1 MDPSD
6 LYVSCPACGD
16 EESDIHQRMK
26 LLRTL
31 CASVLFTMPLMWGM
45 RPLIQLL
52 FATVVQFW
60 PGSYFY
66 RGAYRSLKHGVLG
79 MDFLVALSTTII
91 YLYSTYVTFTV
102 HHDIKVYFLSECVLL
117 SLILFGKYME
127 STSRYEASSAIRRL
141 IRLSP
146 ETAMILREGKE
157 EEVQINELK
166 KTDVVVVRSG
176 DHIPIDGMIISGS
189 CLADES
195 MLTGESESVPKKPGD
210 TLYCGTL
217 LIDGYAEITCE
228 DIAKKTMLAQIID
241 IVSNAQNEK
250 APIARLADRI
260 ATVFVPVVTLI
271 SAGIFCLWYWV
282 IDPGN
287 MGQAVSCLCS
297 TLVIACPCAL
307 GLATPTSIMAGSG
320 RAAELGVLFR
330 GGEQLENAYKTDT
343 VVFDKTGTLTMGLTE
358 AGEEET
364 LRPGASEVIETL
376 KSRGMDVFMISGD
389 KEAKAKAAAKKLGI
403 APDNVV
409 FEVNP
414 PDKANII
421 NKLKN
426 DGRTVAMVGDGIN
439 DSPGLVCADIGI
451 AMGTGADIAIDA
463 ADVMIAGSNIKALPL
478 VFRLSGETVRN
489 IRQNLTW
496 AVVYNAICI
505 PLAAAG
511 IVNPSIAAAAM
522 ALSSNGV
529 LLNSLR
535 IRSFGRKDADDE

>member
-31 CASVLFTMPLMWGM
+31 CASVLLTMPLMWGM
-45 RPLIQLL
+45 RPIIQLL
-52 FATVVQFW
+52 FATAVQFW
-60 PGSYFY
+60 PGAYFY
-66 RGAYRSLKHGVLG
+66 RGAYRALKEGVLG
-79 MDFLVALSTTII
+79 MDFLVALSTSII
-91 YLYSTYVTFTV
+91 YLYSTYVTFTIY
-102 HHDIKVYFLSECVLL
+102 HDTKVYFLSECVLL

-127 STSRYEASSAIRRL
+127 TTSRYEASAAIRRL
-141 IRLSP
+141 IRLRP
-146 ETAMILREGKE
+146 ETAFVLREGKE
-157 EEVQINELK
+157 TEVQISELTE
-166 KTDVVVVRSG
+166 TDVISVRAG
-176 DHIPIDGMIISGS
+176 DHIPVDGRIISGS
-189 CLADES
+189 CMTDES
-195 MLTGESESVPKKPGD
+195 MLTGESESVSKGAGD

-217 LIDGYAEITCE
+217 VREGHAEISCE
-228 DIAKKTMLAQIID
+228 DISKKTMLAQIID

-260 ATVFVPVVTLI
+260 ATVFVPAVTLV
-271 SAGIFCLWYWV
+271 SAGIFCLWYWL

-307 GLATPTSIMAGSG
+307 GLATPTSIMTGSG
-320 RAAELGVLFR
+320 RAAELGILFR

-343 VVFDKTGTLTMGLTE
+343 VVFDKTGTLTKGLTG
-358 AGEEET
+358 ADGEEI
-364 LRPGASEVIETL
+364 LRSGAEEVVKAL
-376 KSRGMDVFMISGD
+376 KGSGMDVFMISGD
-389 KEAKAKAAAKKLGI
+389 KETKAKAIAIKLGI
-403 APDNVV
+403 GPEKVV
-409 FEVNP
+409 YEAKP
-414 PDKANII
+414 ADKADIV
-421 NKLKN
+421 NKLKSE
-426 DGRTVAMVGDGIN
+426 GRTVAMVGDGIN
-439 DSPGLVCADIGI
+439 DSPALVCADTGI
-451 AMGTGADIAIDA
+451 AMGTGTNIAIDA
-463 ADVMIAGSNIKALPL
+463 ADVMITGSSICALPL
-478 VFRLSGETVRN
+478 VFSMSRETVRN

-496 AVVYNAICI
+496 AVIYNLICI

-535 IRSFGRKDADDE
+535 IRKLERKDTVDG

>member
-1 MDPSD
+1 MEPSE

-31 CASVLFTMPLMWGM
+31 CASVLLTMPLMWGM
-45 RPLIQLL
+45 RPHIQLL
-52 FATVVQFW
+52 FATAVQFW

-66 RGAYRSLKHGVLG
+66 RGACRALKEGILG

-91 YLYSTYVTFTV
+91 YIYSTYVTFTV

-127 STSRYEASSAIRRL
+127 TTSRYEASAAIRRL
-141 IRLSP
+141 IRLRP
-146 ETAMILREGKE
+146 ETAFVLRDGKE
-157 EEVQINELK
+157 TEVQINELTE
-166 KTDVVVVRSG
+166 TDVIIVTAG
-176 DHIPIDGMIISGS
+176 DHIPVDGKIIAGY
-189 CLADES
+189 CVTDES
-195 MLTGESESVPKKPGD
+195 MLTGESEAVSKEKGD
-210 TLYCGTL
+210 MLYCGTL
-217 LIDGYAEITCE
+217 AREGRAEISCE

-241 IVSNAQNEK
+241 IVSNAQNVK

-260 ATVFVPVVTLI
+260 ATVFVPAATLI

-307 GLATPTSIMAGSG
+307 GLATPTSIMTGSG
-320 RAAELGVLFR
+320 RAAELGILFR

-358 AGEEET
+358 EGEEEI
-364 LRPGASEVIETL
+364 LRPGAAEVIKEL
-376 KSRGMDVFMISGD
+376 KDCGKDVFMISGD
-389 KEAKAKAAAKKLGI
+389 KEAKAKAAAAKLGI
-403 APDNVV
+403 EPGKVV
-409 FEVNP
+409 YEVRP
-414 PDKANII
+414 ADKADII
-421 NKLKN
+421 NALKSE
-426 DGRTVAMVGDGIN
+426 GRTVAMVGDGIN
-439 DSPGLVCADIGI
+439 DSPALVCADIGI
-451 AMGTGADIAIDA
+451 AMGTGTDIAIDA
-463 ADVMIAGSNIKALPL
+463 ADVMIAGGNVSGIPL
-478 VFRLSGETVRN
+478 TFRLSEGTVRN

-496 AVVYNAICI
+496 AVIYNVICI

-535 IRSFGRKDADDE
+535 IRKLERKDATNE

>member
-1 MDPSD
+1 
-6 LYVSCPACGD
+6 
-16 EESDIHQRMK
+16 MK

-31 CASVLFTMPLMWGM
+31 CASVLLTMPLMWGM

-52 FATVVQFW
+52 FATAVQFW

-66 RGAYRSLKHGVLG
+66 RGAYRSLKEGVLG

-91 YLYSTYVTFTV
+91 YLYSAYVTFTV
-102 HHDIKVYFLSECVLL
+102 HQNTKVYFLSECVLL

-127 STSRYEASSAIRRL
+127 TTSRYEASAAIRRL
-141 IRLSP
+141 IRLRP
-146 ETAMILREGKE
+146 ETAFVLREGKE
-157 EEVQINELK
+157 TEVQISEL
-166 KTDVVVVRSG
+166 TEADVIPVRAG
-176 DHIPIDGMIISGS
+176 DHIPVDGRIISGS
-189 CLADES
+189 CMTDES
-195 MLTGESESVPKKPGD
+195 MLTGESESVFKGAGD
-210 TLYCGTL
+210 ILYCGTL
-217 LIDGYAEITCE
+217 VREGHAEISCE
-228 DIAKKTMLAQIID
+228 DISKKTMLAQIID

-307 GLATPTSIMAGSG
+307 GLATPTSIMTGSG
-320 RAAELGVLFR
+320 RAAELGILFR

-343 VVFDKTGTLTMGLTE
+343 IVFDKTGTLTMGLTVE
-358 AGEEET
+358 GEDEM
-364 LRPGASEVIETL
+364 LRPGAEEMVAAL
-376 KSRGMDVFMISGD
+376 KESGMDVFMISGD
-389 KEAKAKAAAKKLGI
+389 KEAKAKTAAMKLGI
-403 APDNVV
+403 GPEKVV
-409 FEVNP
+409 YEVKP
-414 PDKANII
+414 ADKADII
-421 NKLKN
+421 RKLQSE
-426 DGRTVAMVGDGIN
+426 GRTIAMVGDGIN
-439 DSPGLVCADIGI
+439 DSPALVCADTGI
-451 AMGTGADIAIDA
+451 AMGTGTDIAIDA
-463 ADVMIAGSNIKALPL
+463 ADVMIAGSNISALPL
-478 VFRLSGETVRN
+478 VFSMSRETVRN

-496 AVVYNAICI
+496 AVIYNVICI

-535 IRSFGRKDADDE
+535 IRKLERKDAVDG

>member
-1 MDPSD
+1 
-6 LYVSCPACGD
+6 
-16 EESDIHQRMK
+16 MK

-31 CASVLFTMPLMWGM
+31 CASVLLTMPLMWGM
-45 RPLIQLL
+45 RPHIQLL
-52 FATVVQFW
+52 FATAVQFW

-66 RGAYRSLKHGVLG
+66 KGAYRALKEGVLG

-102 HHDIKVYFLSECVLL
+102 HHNTKVYFLSECVLL

-127 STSRYEASSAIRRL
+127 TTSRYEASAAIRRL
-141 IRLSP
+141 IRLRP
-146 ETAMILREGKE
+146 ETAFVLREGKE
-157 EEVQINELK
+157 TEVKISELTE
-166 KTDVVVVRSG
+166 TDVISVRAG
-176 DHIPIDGMIISGS
+176 DHIPVDGKIISGF
-189 CLADES
+189 CMTDES
-195 MLTGESESVPKKPGD
+195 MLTGESESVSKGAGD

-217 LIDGYAEITCE
+217 VREGRAEISCE
-228 DIAKKTMLAQIID
+228 DISKKTMLAQIID
-241 IVSNAQNEK
+241 IVSNAQSEK

-307 GLATPTSIMAGSG
+307 GLATPTSIMTGSG
-320 RAAELGVLFR
+320 RAAELGILFR

-343 VVFDKTGTLTMGLTE
+343 VVFDKTGTLTLGLTGE
-358 AGEEET
+358 GEEEI
-364 LRPGASEVIETL
+364 LRPGAAEVIKAL
-376 KSRGMDVFMISGD
+376 KENGVDVFMISGD
-389 KEAKAKAAAKKLGI
+389 KEAKAKAAALKLGI
-403 APDNVV
+403 EPGKVV
-409 FEVNP
+409 YEVRP
-414 PDKANII
+414 ADKADIV
-421 NKLKN
+421 NKLKSE
-426 DGRTVAMVGDGIN
+426 GRTVAMVGDGIN
-439 DSPGLVCADIGI
+439 DSPALVCADIGI
-451 AMGTGADIAIDA
+451 AMGTGTDIAIDA
-463 ADVMIAGSNIKALPL
+463 ADVMIAGSNISALPL
-478 VFRLSGETVRN
+478 VFSMSKGTVRN
-489 IRQNLTW
+489 IQQNLIW
-496 AVVYNAICI
+496 AVIYNVICI

-535 IRSFGRKDADDE
+535 IRKLEKKDVTDE

>member
-31 CASVLFTMPLMWGM
+31 CASVLLTMPLMWGM
-45 RPLIQLL
+45 RPVIQLL
-52 FATVVQFW
+52 FATAVQFW
-60 PGSYFY
+60 PGAYFY
-66 RGAYRSLKHGVLG
+66 RGAYRALKEGVLG

-102 HHDIKVYFLSECVLL
+102 HHDTKVYFLSECVLL

-127 STSRYEASSAIRRL
+127 TTSRYEASAAIRRL
-141 IRLSP
+141 IRLRP
-146 ETAMILREGKE
+146 ETAFVLRGE
-157 EEVQINELK
+157 EETEVQISELTE
-166 KTDVVVVRSG
+166 TDVISVRAG
-176 DHIPIDGMIISGS
+176 DHIPVDGRIISGF
-189 CLADES
+189 CMTDES
-195 MLTGESESVPKKPGD
+195 MLTGESESVSKSAGD

-217 LIDGYAEITCE
+217 VREGHAEISCE
-228 DIAKKTMLAQIID
+228 DISKKTMLAQIID

-250 APIARLADRI
+250 APIARLADKI

-307 GLATPTSIMAGSG
+307 GLATPTSIMTGSG
-320 RAAELGVLFR
+320 RAAELGILFR

-343 VVFDKTGTLTMGLTE
+343 VVFDKTGTLTMGLT
-358 AGEEET
+358 AADEEEI
-364 LRPGASEVIETL
+364 LRSGAEEVVKAL
-376 KSRGMDVFMISGD
+376 KESSMDVFMISGD
-389 KEAKAKAAAKKLGI
+389 KEAKAKLVAMKLGI
-403 APDNVV
+403 EPEKVV
-409 FEVNP
+409 YEVKP
-414 PDKANII
+414 ADKADIVR
-421 NKLKN
+421 KLQSE
-426 DGRTVAMVGDGIN
+426 GRTVAMVGDGIN
-439 DSPGLVCADIGI
+439 DSPALVCADTGI
-451 AMGTGADIAIDA
+451 AMGTGTDIAIDA
-463 ADVMIAGSNIKALPL
+463 ADVMIAGSCISALPL
-478 VFRLSGETVRN
+478 VFSMSKETVRN

-496 AVVYNAICI
+496 AVIYNVICI

-535 IRSFGRKDADDE
+535 IRKLERKDMVDG